1 MKVRLKAALP
11 AIAMLAVAAIP
22 AVSHAETSTE
32 GSGVVHRMCAKS
44 FDRAVDAYVQTTYD
58 RDADGFAA
66 VLHDDVTAIFATG
79 DVLYGK
85 DQTMGFIEPF
95 FANPAWTQTFDELT
109 REVRG
114 CSTGFVLFDS
124 VFTPSAG
131 AEPEPLVIGVTFVFE
146 RGRWLALHNQ
156 DSTGPAAGT
165 LPAAVSG

>member
-1 MKVRLKAALP
+1 MKIRARAVLPAVAVLAAAALP
-11 AIAMLAVAAIP
+11 AA
-22 AVSHAETSTE
+22 SHAESSTE
-32 GSGVVHRMCAKS
+32 ASSKGFTHRLCAKA
-44 FDRAVDAYVQTTYD
+44 FDRAVDAYVQTTHD

-66 VLHDDVTAIFATG
+66 VLHEDVTAIFATG

-85 DQTMGFIEPF
+85 AQTMDFIERF
-95 FANPAWTQTFDELT
+95 FAVPDWTQTFDELT

-124 VFTPSAG
+124 VYTPSPDA
-131 AEPEPLVIGVTFVFE
+131 APEPLVIGVTFVFE

-165 LPAAVSG
+165 R